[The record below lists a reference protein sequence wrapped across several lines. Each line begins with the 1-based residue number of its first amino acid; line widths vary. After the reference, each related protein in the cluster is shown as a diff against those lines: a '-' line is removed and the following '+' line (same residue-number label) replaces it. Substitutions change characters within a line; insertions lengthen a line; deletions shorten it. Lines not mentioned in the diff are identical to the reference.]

1 MVFFFINKKITIFKS
16 RKSPILV
23 GVVWR
28 TLSRPSAGRLEVSR
42 GFDGGSIGSRRP
54 PGSST
59 PRKAAELQAPRH
71 PPPPQIAQRLV
82 IMAKKA
88 AVGIDLGTTY
98 SCVGV
103 FQHGKVGFGGVLSR
117 HEKRNIL
124 LMVDRTRREASLSR
138 QALVC
143 LASLLQRE
151 LQAFR

>member
-1 MVFFFINKKITIFKS
+1 MKKKKIFKS

-28 TLSRPSAGRLEVSR
+28 TLSRPPAGRLEVSR
-42 GFDGGSIGSRRP
+42 CFHGGSIGSRRP
-54 PGSST
+54 PGSNT
-59 PRKAAELQAPRH
+59 PVKAAGLQAPRH
-71 PPPPQIAQRLV
+71 PPPPQIPQRLV

-103 FQHGKVGFGGVLSR
+103 FQHGKVGFGGVLADMR
-117 HEKRNIL
+117 HVISSSWSIGRFEKL
-124 LMVDRTRREASLSR
+124 LSR

-151 LQAFR
+151 LHF